1 MPLGPVLH
9 PCSISFRATL
19 RNSWLAPG

>member
-1 MPLGPVLH
+1 MAFGPVLH
-9 PCSISFRATL
+9 PCSISFRGTL